1 MTPSSKP
8 PILGIDLGTTYS
20 LVSVFQDGRPVLIP
34 NALGEYLTPSA
45 VALDEQG
52 AYLVGASARARGI
65 LHPELAAVAFKR
77 DMGTDR
83 AYRLGDRTFSPQELS
98 SLVLAALKRDA
109 EAFLGVPVEEAVIT
123 VPAYFGDPQR
133 QATKD
138 AGAIAG
144 LKVERIINEPTAA
157 ALAYGLH
164 ERQRELKAVVLDLG
178 GGTFDVTVLEIIEGV
193 VEIQASAGDARLG
206 GEDFDTLLA
215 RHLAARLQATKG
227 VDVEPHPAGWARL
240 REACEVA
247 KRRLSL
253 SEATRVSLPGLP
265 VAEDRRLDVD
275 LELTREEAERAWS
288 PALERMRGPI
298 HRALQDASLQ
308 PQDIDEVLLVGGS
321 TRMPCIATF
330 AAQVFGRLPLR
341 KLPPDEAIAM
351 GAAVQAAMKA
361 GDQAVDDMVVTD
373 VAPFTLGVS
382 TAAQAGHRHISGI
395 FSPIL
400 ERGTVIPASRVE
412 RYRTMSDFQREIEV
426 EVFQGEHA
434 MCSDNVKLGEFSF
447 AGLPPA
453 PAGEQAIDVRFT
465 YDLNGILEVEV
476 TAVSNGRKE
485 AFVIEQRPGKLS
497 PEQIAEARKQMAAL
511 KLHPQDAL
519 PNTTAL
525 ARADALH
532 VQLTGL
538 PREALSSAIARFRLA
553 LETQDPGVITPA
565 REHLVALT
573 ARLRER

>member
-1 MTPSSKP
+1 MSHATPS

-20 LVSVFQDGRPVLIP
+20 LVSVFRDGRPVIIP
-34 NALGEYLTPSA
+34 NALGEFLTPSA
-45 VALDEQG
+45 VALDEHG
-52 AYLVGASARARGI
+52 NILVGAAAKARAV
-65 LHPELAAVAFKR
+65 LHPGQAAFAFKR
-77 DMGTDR
+77 DMGTSR
-83 AYRLGDRTFSPQELS
+83 TYRLGSRDSSPQELS
-98 SLVLAALKRDA
+98 ALILASLKRDA
-109 EAFLGVPVEEAVIT
+109 EAFLGQPVEEAVIT

-164 ERQRELKAVVLDLG
+164 ERQREMKAVVLDLG

-193 VEIQASAGDARLG
+193 VEIQSSAGDARLG

-215 RHLAARLQATKG
+215 RHLALQLRHAKG
-227 VDVEPHPAGWARL
+227 VDVEAHPPGWARM
-240 REACEVA
+240 REACEAA
-247 KRRLSL
+247 KRRLSQTDR
-253 SEATRVSLPGLP
+253 TRIVLPELP
-265 VAEDRRLDVD
+265 VGDGRKVD
-275 LELTREEAERAWS
+275 FEFALARDEAEHAWA

-298 HRALQDASLQ
+298 HQALQDASLKAS
-308 PQDIDEVLLVGGS
+308 DIDEVLLVGGS
-321 TRMPCIATF
+321 TRMPVVASFAT
-330 AAQVFGRLPLR
+330 QVFGRLPLR
-341 KLPPDEAIAM
+341 KLPPDEAVAM

-361 GDQAVDDMVVTD
+361 GDQAVDDLVVTD

-382 TAAQAGHRHISGI
+382 TAAQQGHRRITGI

-412 RYRTMSDFQREIEV
+412 RYWTAGDFQREIRLEV
-426 EVFQGEHA
+426 YQGEHA
-434 MCSDNVKLGEFSF
+434 QCSDNVKLGEYSFS
-447 AGLPPA
+447 GLSPA
-453 PAGEQAIDVRFT
+453 PAGEQSIDVRFT
-465 YDLNGILEVEV
+465 YDLNGILEVEITV
-476 TAVSNGRKE
+476 VATGRKE
-485 AFVIEQRPGKLS
+485 SFVIEQRPGKLT
-497 PEQIAEARKQMAAL
+497 PAQLEEARRAMSAL

-538 PREALSSAIARFRLA
+538 PREELASAIAAFRLA
-553 LETQDPGVITPA
+553 LESQRPELITPA
-565 REHLVALT
+565 REHLTALVM
-573 ARLRER
+573 RLRER